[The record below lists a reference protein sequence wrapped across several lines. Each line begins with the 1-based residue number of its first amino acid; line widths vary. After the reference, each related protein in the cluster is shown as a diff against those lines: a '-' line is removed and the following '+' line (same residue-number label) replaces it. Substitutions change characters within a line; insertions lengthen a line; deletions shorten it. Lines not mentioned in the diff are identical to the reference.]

1 MREDARKIE
10 YETLELLGN
19 TVLFTCL
26 RIDRATVPEG
36 LHAYDVRHDDDCT
49 GIMCEIAPNVLVNH
63 WGTVLSREPIE
74 LTDNGRRFITEDDYS
89 YLGDEMSLSDYM
101 NTEPKMDAET
111 IAIRQREIDKAIAT
125 MQRRLK
131 RTDLTPEQRQSLQ
144 ESLEFLQSDDAEHIE
159 ITEEAMEAFRA
170 KKAQEREKECV
181 Q

>member
-10 YETLELLGN
+10 YETLELLGQ

-26 RIDRATVPEG
+26 RIDRATVPDG

-49 GIMCEIAPNVLVNH
+49 RIMCEIAPHIMVNH
-63 WGTVLSREPIE
+63 WGTVLCREQIE
-74 LTDNGRRFITEDDYS
+74 LTDNGRRYITEDDYS
-89 YLGDEMSLSDYM
+89 YLGDEVSLNEYM
-101 NTEPKMDAET
+101 AAVPKMNAET
-111 IAIRQREIDKAIAT
+111 IAIRQREIDKAIAE

-131 RTDLTPEQRQSLQ
+131 RADLTPEQRQSLQ
-144 ESLEFLQSDDAEHIE
+144 ESLEFLQSADAEHIE